1 MIFNKIKNRF
11 KNKYNVEDR
20 KAFLFCYLMILIP
33 VAQFLIF
40 WVYVN
45 ANSIFLAFKDDFG
58 HFTLNNFKDLFHA
71 FTDEDM
77 YGWNLGAILGRT
89 VLLWFIVNIVCT
101 PLIMFSTYIL
111 FKKIAGHYVF
121 RTIFAIPSILGAII
135 WTTLMRYFVSAN
147 GPILELVQQ
156 MGVEISADV
165 AQNGLI
171 GTDRT
176 AFPTLIAINVIP
188 NLIACNLIL
197 TGAFNRIPPELFE
210 CARLDG
216 ISFFRGFIAIAI
228 PLAWPTI
235 VINLISSLSTIFTA
249 NGNVFLYT
257 MGQFET
263 ATMGF
268 YLYYM
273 VFRISNSVVG
283 ANAFGYPA
291 AVGLFLTIITLP
303 VILVGK
309 HFLEKTYETVEY

>member
-1 MIFNKIKNRF
+1 MRLQTRICTVGIWARF
-11 KNKYNVEDR
+11 WAERFCFGSLSISYARLSSCFQHISCSKKLPGIMYSAR
-20 KAFLFCYLMILIP
+20 FLRFPAYAALDC
-33 VAQFLIF
+33 
-40 WVYVN
+40 
-45 ANSIFLAFKDDFG
+45 
-58 HFTLNNFKDLFHA
+58 
-71 FTDEDM
+71 
-77 YGWNLGAILGRT
+77 
-89 VLLWFIVNIVCT
+89 
-101 PLIMFSTYIL
+101 
-111 FKKIAGHYVF
+111 
-121 RTIFAIPSILGAII
+121 

-263 ATMGF
+263 ATMGILSV
-268 YLYYM
+268 LYGFPNFQFRSRRQCVRLSCGCRV
-273 VFRISNSVVG
+273 VFDDHHLAG
-283 ANAFGYPA
+283 YFGGKAF
-291 AVGLFLTIITLP
+291 F
-303 VILVGK
+303 GK
-309 HFLEKTYETVEY
+309 DI